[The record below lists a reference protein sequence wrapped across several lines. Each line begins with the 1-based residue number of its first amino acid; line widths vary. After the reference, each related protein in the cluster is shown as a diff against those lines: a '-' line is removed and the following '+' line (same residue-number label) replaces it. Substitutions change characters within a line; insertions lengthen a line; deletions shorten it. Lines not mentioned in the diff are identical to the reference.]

1 MNETRRKALRDISVR
16 LAAIKEDLDAV
27 KAEEETALENLP
39 DSLQNSSRGTTM
51 QDAIDAMEGAD
62 TDIESAIEALALL
75 TESQS

>member
-39 DSLQNSSRGTTM
+39 DSLQNSGRGTTM